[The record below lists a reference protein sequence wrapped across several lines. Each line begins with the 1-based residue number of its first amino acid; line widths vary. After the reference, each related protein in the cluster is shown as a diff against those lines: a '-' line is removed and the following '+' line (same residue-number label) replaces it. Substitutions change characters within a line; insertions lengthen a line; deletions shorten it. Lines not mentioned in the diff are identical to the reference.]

1 MHAMREPAFDAINLS
16 VPIEKLN
23 SRVEQFTIA
32 FDNSTDNLFLT
43 MAWDDTKVIVP
54 LK

>member
-1 MHAMREPAFDAINLS
+1 MQPMWDPNYDALNIE
-16 VPIEKLN
+16 VPVQRLEN
-23 SRVEQFTIA
+23 PVEQFTIA

-43 MAWDDTKVIVP
+43 MAWDDVKVAVP